1 MLQSASRSKPWS
13 GRGRHRFHIKGLK
26 IFHIMLIL
34 DKTCCDPKLNSHSR
48 YPGIITQASCSNL
61 YNILTNTVRWACPG
75 DIERGSMSH
84 LHCSGDTHTGPGSGS
99 RYLTFPTRAS
109 SQWAGGWAGARASSV
124 LTSTSD
130 TQIADRPQAENIG
143 GEYS

>member
-1 MLQSASRSKPWS
+1 M
-13 GRGRHRFHIKGLK
+13 
-26 IFHIMLIL
+26 
-34 DKTCCDPKLNSHSR
+34 
-48 YPGIITQASCSNL
+48 
-61 YNILTNTVRWACPG
+61 RWACSG

-130 TQIADRPQAENIG
+130 TQITDRYQAENIRG
-143 GEYS
+143 KLYFVSSVWNLECSSGIFRPVLLIIRDHTSLKIIEIEFRHNHRNHLTDFVDSEILPV